1 MVEVKINDGENFEG
15 FLRRFTKKVQ
25 QESIISEAR
34 RRQHFE
40 SASVVRKKNAATK
53 KRKSMKTTQKNML
66 FIFVFFQISTKN
78 WCFFSL
84 ITFKIDDNF
93 NGR

>member
-40 SASVVRKKNAATK
+40 SASVVREKNAATK
-53 KRKSMKTTQKNML
+53 KRKSMKTTQKNM
-66 FIFVFFQISTKN
+66 
-78 WCFFSL
+78 
-84 ITFKIDDNF
+84 
-93 NGR
+93 